1 MCVLPIRTQHFYC
14 FCVILISS
22 PTTHTITYLPILSCL
37 KISMWNG
44 NVPSIFSDIS
54 VRVVCPCSS
63 SDCSSSRVIW
73 RWWIGY
79 VNIVIMHDNTQHVVW
94 LMLKNNEEATCSVTM
109 PYRLPDDGVETS
121 CLRARSNKIWVGRLA
136 FLNSGSVKLRRPS
149 AERK

>member
-1 MCVLPIRTQHFYC
+1 MSHQF
-14 FCVILISS
+14 
-22 PTTHTITYLPILSCL
+22 
-37 KISMWNG
+37 
-44 NVPSIFSDIS
+44 FSDIS

-63 SDCSSSRVIW
+63 SDCSSSRVIL

-136 FLNSGSVKLRRPS
+136 FLNSGWVKLRRPS
-149 AERK
+149 ADMLFRDPGSTCIIFWLTAGLLVVLLSYQTLIPQMYINHLLLWL